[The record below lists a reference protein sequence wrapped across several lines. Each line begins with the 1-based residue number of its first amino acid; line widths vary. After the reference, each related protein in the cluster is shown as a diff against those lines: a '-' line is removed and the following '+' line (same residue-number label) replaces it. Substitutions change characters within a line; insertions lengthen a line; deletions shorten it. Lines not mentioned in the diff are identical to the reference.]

1 MWIIMVINLLIAG
14 LNKSAP
20 TELAMMVIVSTA
32 CPRNCLYS
40 LLVWVS
46 IILKSNW
53 TVTSKNGLK
62 FYLHISATDEIA
74 PRQLS
79 LTKEI
84 PELEWK
90 TRSSI
95 ISLRCTNDSSY
106 FKPYKKLVRA
116 AAEWDTTLGIGS
128 FKSWTN
134 FG

>member
-1 MWIIMVINLLIAG
+1 MAG

-20 TELAMMVIVSTA
+20 TELAMIVMVSTA
-32 CPRNCLYS
+32 CPLNCLYS

-46 IILKSNW
+46 IILNSSW

-62 FYLHISATDEIA
+62 FYLHISATDDIA

-79 LTKEI
+79 FTNEM

-95 ISLRCTNDSSY
+95 I
-106 FKPYKKLVRA
+106 
-116 AAEWDTTLGIGS
+116 
-128 FKSWTN
+128 
-134 FG
+134 